1 MKLKTFDSA
10 KNMMAKYMPDKD
22 LQEMLSF
29 QTLYIGVSPSNG
41 PSLYNIIPMIE
52 LLYGV
57 WSLKGGMHAMAQA
70 MAKLF
75 EDLGGK
81 IHYSS
86 PVDEI
91 VILNNK
97 VEGLKVNDEIIKSD
111 IVISNA
117 DFPYTMSKLI
127 KDDSSKGKY
136 TQKKIDAMDYACSCL
151 VYYWAI
157 EGEHKDLKGH
167 TFIIS
172 KDLDKN
178 LKQIFDGDLIEDPS
192 IYLSIPSN
200 LDRSMAPE
208 GKSSFYV
215 LIPVSE
221 LGVSKYEYDKDK
233 LDYYRNKAID
243 HLKNL
248 PGLENIEDL
257 IIKEEVFTP
266 NDFAIK
272 FSAYRGA
279 TFGLQPT
286 LRQSN
291 HWRPQ
296 SKSLEC
302 EGLYFTGSSTHP
314 GAGVP
319 IAIEGGR
326 ICSSEVRKD
335 FY

>member
-1 MKLKTFDSA
+1 
-10 KNMMAKYMPDKD
+10 MMAKYMPDKD

-157 EGEHKDLKGH
+157 EGEHKDLKG
-167 TFIIS
+167 
-172 KDLDKN
+172 
-178 LKQIFDGDLIEDPS
+178 
-192 IYLSIPSN
+192 
-200 LDRSMAPE
+200 
-208 GKSSFYV
+208 
-215 LIPVSE
+215 
-221 LGVSKYEYDKDK
+221 
-233 LDYYRNKAID
+233 
-243 HLKNL
+243 
-248 PGLENIEDL
+248 
-257 IIKEEVFTP
+257 
-266 NDFAIK
+266 
-272 FSAYRGA
+272 
-279 TFGLQPT
+279 T
-286 LRQSN
+286 LLLLV
-291 HWRPQ
+291 
-296 SKSLEC
+296 K
-302 EGLYFTGSSTHP
+302 
-314 GAGVP
+314 
-319 IAIEGGR
+319 I
-326 ICSSEVRKD
+326 
-335 FY
+335 